1 VTVLSRVAEN
11 VYWLARYLERAE
23 NTARLVNVNTHI
35 LLDLPIEY
43 RPGWLPLIEITGS
56 RDVWER
62 SDKRA
67 EEREIVHF
75 LIADLDNPGSIL
87 ASIRSARENARTLR
101 DVLPNEVWE
110 HLNELY
116 MEIKEELP
124 AGLNKRTRFKFLQ
137 RIIRGMQTLT
147 GELEGTM
154 SRSDAFTL
162 LMLGRNLE
170 RADMTSRIID
180 VRSAQRVPADSPE
193 FATFDTIQWMNLLKS
208 LSGYQMYRLS
218 QRTRVSRSAVL
229 EFVLRDRQFPRACL
243 FCLREVEHYLRALP
257 RSDAVLFSLA
267 GARAFLDKGA
277 LETLDQPALHELID
291 RLQLHIIVV
300 HEGIAET
307 YFPPRAA
314 GSFQS
319 QVQSR
324 AEVPKKPLAA
334 EAPAAQGPAASKVR

>member
-23 NTARLVNVNTHI
+23 NTARLVDVNTN
-35 LLDLPIEY
+35 LRLDLPVGY
-43 RPGWLPLIEITGS
+43 RPGWLPLIDITGS
-56 RDVWER
+56 REIFDRLE
-62 SDKRA
+62 KRT
-67 EEREIVHF
+67 EERDIVHF
-75 LIADLDNPGSIL
+75 LIAALDNPGSIL

-110 HLNELY
+110 HLNELF

-124 AGLNKRTRFKFLQ
+124 GVLNKRTRFKFLQ
-137 RIIRGMQTLT
+137 RLIRGMQTLS
-147 GELEGTM
+147 GEFEGTM
-154 SRSDAFTL
+154 SRSDAYTL

-180 VRSAQRVPADSPE
+180 VRSAQQLPVDSPE
-193 FATFDTIQWMNLLKS
+193 LATSDTFQWMNLLKT

-218 QRTRVSRSAVL
+218 QRTRLSRSAVL

-243 FCLREVEHYLRALP
+243 FCLKEVEQFLRALP
-257 RSDAVLFSLA
+257 RSDAILFSLA
-267 GARAFLDKGA
+267 GACAFLESAA
-277 LETLDQPALHELID
+277 LEILDQPGLHELID

-314 GSFQS
+314 AGQS
-319 QVQSR
+319 QVQTS
-324 AEVPKKPLAA
+324 AAPEMAPLTAD
-334 EAPAAQGPAASKVR
+334 APAEEPPAASRAR

>member
-1 VTVLSRVAEN
+1 MLSRVAEN

-23 NTARLVNVNTHI
+23 NTARLVNVNANL
-35 LLDLPIEY
+35 LLDLPPEY
-43 RPGWLPLIEITGS
+43 RPGWLALIDITGS
-56 RDVWER
+56 RALFDAR
-62 SDKRA
+62 KIRI

-87 ASIRSARENARTLR
+87 ASVRSARENARTLR

-110 HLNELY
+110 HMNELF
-116 MEIKEELP
+116 MGIKEELP
-124 AGLNKRTRFKFLQ
+124 AALAKRTRFYFLQ
-137 RIIRGMQTLT
+137 RIIRAMQTLT

-154 SRSDAFTL
+154 SRNDAFTL

-180 VRSAQRVPADSPE
+180 VRSAQLLPADAPG
-193 FATFDTIQWMNLLKS
+193 FRPFDTIQWLNLLKT

-229 EFVLRDRQFPRACL
+229 EFVLRDRFFPRACL
-243 FCLREVEHYLRALP
+243 FCLIEVEHSLRALP
-257 RSDAVLFSLA
+257 RSAGVLGVLA
-267 GARAFLDKGA
+267 GACGFLA
-277 LETLDQPALHELID
+277 NAQLATLDQPGLHELID

-300 HEGIAET
+300 HEGIAQS

-314 GSFQS
+314 ASGQS
-319 QVQSR
+319 QVQFS
-324 AEVPKKPLAA
+324 AA
-334 EAPAAQGPAASKVR
+334 EQQTMPLFSDAPSG